1 MENSNKRARL
11 FLTLQCFRNDPK
23 QSVRA
28 LAKVYNVAE
37 ATLRRYSKGQ
47 LPRGEIIANCRKL
60 DNLEESV
67 LVREILNLDLRGF
80 APRISDV
87 EDMANRLLK
96 TRDATRVGTRWVQ
109 RFIQR
114 HPELKTRLSRPYD
127 Y

>member
-11 FLTLQCFRNDPK
+11 FLALQWFRNDPK

-37 ATLRRYSKGQ
+37 AILRYYYKGQ
-47 LPRGEIIANCRKL
+47 LPKSEIIANYRKL

-67 LVREILNLDLRGF
+67 LVREILDLDIRGF

-87 EDMANRLLK
+87 KDIANRLLII
-96 TRDATRVGTRWVQ
+96 RDATRIGTR
-109 RFIQR
+109 
-114 HPELKTRLSRPYD
+114 
-127 Y
+127 